1 MTTLFLIRH
10 AESVANASNL
20 LAGRKDFPLTASGK
34 KDAAMLAEDFASSRT
49 VDAIWCS
56 PLLRAQ
62 QTAAPFLLA
71 CDAALRL
78 DDRLQEQDLGRFSG
92 LSYPEVEADPA
103 YCRQRNARWDWVP
116 DGGGESYRM
125 IADRVQSFL
134 QELRERCASEQLQQV
149 LLVTHAVTLRLFRAC
164 LENTLP
170 QYPEAIAGN
179 GEVWSALLT
188 PQGEATTVETIPLGH
203 VARTHR
209 A

>member
-10 AESVANASNL
+10 AESVANAANL
-20 LAGRKDFPLTASGK
+20 LAGRKDFPLTATGK
-34 KDAAMLAEDFASSRT
+34 RDAAALAEDFASSRT

-134 QELRERCASEQLQQV
+134 QELREHCAREQLQQV

-164 LENTLP
+164 LEDTLP

-188 PQGEATTVETIPLGH
+188 PQGEVTTVTTIPLEH
-203 VARTHR
+203 LAQTHR

>member
-10 AESVANASNL
+10 AESVANAANL
-20 LAGRKDFPLTASGK
+20 LAGRKDFPLTATGK
-34 KDAAMLAEDFASSRT
+34 RDAAALAEDFASSRT

-116 DGGGESYRM
+116 DGGGESYRL

-134 QELRERCASEQLQQV
+134 QELREHCASEQLQQV

-170 QYPEAIAGN
+170 QYPVAIAGN
-179 GEVWSALLT
+179 GEVWTALLT
-188 PQGEATTVETIPLGH
+188 PRGDTTTVTTIPLKQL
-203 VARTHR
+203 ARTHR